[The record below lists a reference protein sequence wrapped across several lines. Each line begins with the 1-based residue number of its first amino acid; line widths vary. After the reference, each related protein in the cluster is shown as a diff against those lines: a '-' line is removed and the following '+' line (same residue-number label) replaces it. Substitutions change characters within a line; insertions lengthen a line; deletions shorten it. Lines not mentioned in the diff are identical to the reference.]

1 MPFLLIIVLLLLAL
15 GASRWCLRRFEEAV
29 LRGQREKSPLPM
41 TGEEIAMEF
50 LLSEEITDVQVV
62 EHSAT
67 VTDYFDPSR
76 RRLFLRPEFKNGRDL
91 AAWAVALHEA
101 AHATQTGDALAE
113 LRWRRSCIHLT
124 RYLPTLSGIIALA
137 LMLLKVLIP
146 RYAILLVAAVCAVTL
161 LLNFGSVAVER
172 NANLRLRRFLD
183 RRLANHPEAR
193 ERLDAILSATAYREA
208 GDLLRSPRFFFFSAL
223 PGSSKLRPR

>member
-1 MPFLLIIVLLLLAL
+1 MPLVLVIVLFLLAFGV
-15 GASRWCLRRFEEAV
+15 SRWCLNRFETAV

-41 TGEEIAMEF
+41 TGGEIAMEF
-50 LLSEEITDVQVV
+50 LLSEEITDVQIV
-62 EHSAT
+62 EHDGT

-76 RRLFLRPEFKNGRDL
+76 RRLFLRSEFKNGRHL

-101 AHATQTGDALAE
+101 AHATQTGESLAE

-124 RYLPTLSGIIALA
+124 RYLPTLAGLTAA
-137 LMLLKVLIP
+137 GFMLLKTLTP
-146 RYAILLVAAVCAVTL
+146 RLALLAFAAVCALTL
-161 LLNFGSVAVER
+161 LLNLGSVAVER

-183 RRLANHPEAR
+183 RRLAAHPAARDRLEA
-193 ERLDAILSATAYREA
+193 LLSATAFREL
-208 GDLLRSPRFFFFSAL
+208 GDLVRSPRYFFFSAL

>member
-1 MPFLLIIVLLLLAL
+1 MPFIIIAIVFLVAF
-15 GASRWCLRRFEEAV
+15 GASRWCLRRFEDAV

-50 LLSEEITDVQVV
+50 LLSEEITDVQVA
-62 EHSAT
+62 EHNGT

-76 RRLFLRPEFKNGRDL
+76 RRLFLRPEFKNGRHL

-101 AHATQTGDALAE
+101 AHATQTGEALAE

-124 RYLPTLSGIIALA
+124 RYLPTLSGIVAVA
-137 LMLLKVLIP
+137 LMLLKVLAP
-146 RYAILLVAAVCAVTL
+146 RYAILGVAAVCGLAL
-161 LLNFGSVAVER
+161 LLNFGSMAVER

-183 RRLANHPEAR
+183 RRLAAHPEAR
-193 ERLDAILSATAYREA
+193 ERLDALLSAVAFREA
-208 GDLLRSPRFFFFSAL
+208 GDLLRSPRYFFFSAL
-223 PGSSKLRPR
+223 PGSSKMRPR

>member
-1 MPFLLIIVLLLLAL
+1 MPFLLIIVLFLLAF

-50 LLSEEITDVQVV
+50 LLSEEISDVQVV
-62 EHSAT
+62 EHNAM

-76 RRLFLRPEFKNGRDL
+76 RRLFLRSEFKNGRHL

-101 AHATQTGDALAE
+101 AHATQTGDALGD

-124 RYLPTLSGIIALA
+124 RYLPTLSGIIAVA
-137 LMLLKVLIP
+137 LMLLKVLLP
-146 RYAILLVAAVCAVTL
+146 RYAILGVAAVCALTL

-183 RRLANHPEAR
+183 RRLADHPEAR
-193 ERLDAILSATAYREA
+193 EQLDAILSATAYREA
-208 GDLLRSPRFFFFSAL
+208 GDLLRSPRYFFFSAL